1 MKMEKHVLDVLKE
14 LKPKKINVNKL
25 RNEKDFLF
33 VRDKAKKI
41 LVLNHTA
48 REIYSA
54 CNGSKVGEIIRII
67 SSKYPNID
75 IERISIDVL
84 ICLRDLET
92 RGLLALR

>member
-1 MKMEKHVLDVLKE
+1 MKMEKYVIDVLKG
-14 LKPKKINVNKL
+14 LKPKKINVKKF

-33 VRDKAKKI
+33 LRDKAKKI

-54 CNGSKVGEIIRII
+54 CNGANAGKIIRTI
-67 SSKYPNID
+67 SSKYPDID
-75 IERISIDVL
+75 IEKISIDVL
-84 ICLRDLET
+84 ICLRDLEI

>member
-1 MKMEKHVLDVLKE
+1 MKMEKYIMDILKG
-14 LKPKKINVNKL
+14 LKPRRTDVKKF

-41 LVLNHTA
+41 LVLNRTA
-48 REIYSA
+48 REIYNS
-54 CNGSKVGEIIRII
+54 CNGASVSEIIRII

-75 IERISIDVL
+75 IEKISIDIL
-84 ICLRDLET
+84 ICLRDLER

>member
-1 MKMEKHVLDVLKE
+1 MKMEKYVIDVLKE
-14 LKPKKINVNKL
+14 LKPEKTVVKKL
-25 RNEKDFLF
+25 RNEKNFLF
-33 VRDKAKKI
+33 LRDKAKKI

-54 CNGSKVGEIIRII
+54 CNGANVGEIIRII
-67 SSKYPNID
+67 SSRYPSID
-75 IERISIDVL
+75 IERISIDIL

>member
-1 MKMEKHVLDVLKE
+1 MRMEKYVINVLKG
-14 LKPKKINVNKL
+14 LKPEKTPVKKL
-25 RNEKDFLF
+25 RNERDFLF

-41 LVLNHTA
+41 LVFNRTA
-48 REIYSA
+48 REIYNA
-54 CNGSKVGEIIRII
+54 CNGANVGEIIRTI

>member
-1 MKMEKHVLDVLKE
+1 MKMEKYVLDVLKE
-14 LKPKKINVNKL
+14 LKPKRTDVKKL

-54 CNGSKVGEIIRII
+54 CDGANVDEIIRII
-67 SSKYPNID
+67 SSRYPNID

>member
-1 MKMEKHVLDVLKE
+1 MKMEKYVIDILKR
-14 LKPKKINVNKL
+14 LKPEKTVVKKL
-25 RNEKDFLF
+25 RNERDFLF

-48 REIYSA
+48 REIYNA
-54 CNGSKVGEIIRII
+54 CNGANVGKIIRTIN
-67 SSKYPNID
+67 SRYPDID